1 MSARRSGS
9 GHPVRRLRI
18 VLVLALAAAGA
29 LASGA
34 DGAITITS
42 GANTVSTSG
51 LDLDFVNSNVEQL
64 DSVKWRG
71 SDAVLGGNLA
81 SNGGVPG
88 CGNPPEPS
96 FSWGEAGADR
106 RGHALALGTPGLT
119 PREGWL

>member
-51 LDLDFVNSNVEQL
+51 LDLDFGNSNVEQL

-81 SNGGVPG
+81 SNGGLPG
-88 CGNPPEPS
+88 SGNPPQPPS
-96 FSWGEAGADR
+96 TWGEARASQG
-106 RGHALALGTPGLT
+106 PGM
-119 PREGWL
+119 PGPAS